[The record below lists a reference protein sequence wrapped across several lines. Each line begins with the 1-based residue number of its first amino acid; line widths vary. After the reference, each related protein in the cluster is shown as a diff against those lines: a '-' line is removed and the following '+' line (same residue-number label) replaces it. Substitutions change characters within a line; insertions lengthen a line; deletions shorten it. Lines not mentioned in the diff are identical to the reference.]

1 MDFMGIDLHT
11 DCFNNCILDE
21 GSKKKVANYSID
33 EESLDKFY
41 KTLTPDTYVIVE
53 STTNAFKFTELIKD
67 KVKDVNISNTYAMKL
82 ISFTNKKTDKV
93 DAEKLARVLKMQV
106 LSGEEQIKRVTLP
119 PPLVQDLR
127 ALFSTYK
134 LLGKQRTQL
143 KNRIHSLLK
152 QNLFPFNKVMI
163 FNRKMRETILNISD
177 SRELKFQIMIL
188 FKELDHID
196 ETIVIL
202 KKEIEIAGA
211 PYIKEIDLLTS
222 MQGISVFTAIAIMSD
237 IIDVNRFSNSKKFAS
252 YLRSAPKVENSN
264 NKTLIKSTNKQGRKL
279 TVALLYQSL
288 NHFINSNRSIENW
301 YYKLSKYKKVGKV
314 RMGTCRR
321 FITVIYQLLKKE
333 EYYRFLD
340 VKNHDRKMDRYRALL
355 SKNSINISKWKEV
368 S

>member
-1 MDFMGIDLHT
+1 MGIDLHT
-11 DCFNNCILDE
+11 DCFNCCTLNE
-21 GSKKKVANYSID
+21 GTKKKIAGYSID
-33 EESLDKFY
+33 EDSLNKFY
-41 KTLTPDTYVIVE
+41 KVLTPETYVIVE
-53 STTNAFKFTELIKD
+53 STTNAFKFTELIQD

-119 PPLVQDLR
+119 PPLIQDLR

-152 QNLFPFNKVMI
+152 QNLFPFNKIMI
-163 FNRKMRETILNISD
+163 FNNKMRDKILNISD
-177 SRELKFQIMIL
+177 SRELKFQLMIL
-188 FKELDHID
+188 FKELDHLD
-196 ETIVIL
+196 ETIVLL

-211 PYIKEIDLLTS
+211 PYMKEIDILTS
-222 MQGISVFTAIAIMSD
+222 MQGISIFTAVAIISD
-237 IIDVNRFSNSKKFAS
+237 IIDVKRFSNSKKFAS
-252 YLRSAPKVENSN
+252 YLRSTPKVESSN
-264 NKTLIKSTNKQGRKL
+264 AKTLIKSTNKQGRKL
-279 TVALLYQSL
+279 TVSLLYQSL
-288 NHFINSNRSIENW
+288 NHFINSNRSIEHW
-301 YYKLSKYKKVGKV
+301 YYKLSQYKKVGKV

-333 EYYRFLD
+333 EYYRFMD
-340 VKNHDRKMDRYRALL
+340 SKNHDRKMHDYKVLL
-355 SKNSINISKWKEV
+355 RKNSINISKWKEV

>member
-1 MDFMGIDLHT
+1 MEFMGIDLHT
-11 DCFNNCILDE
+11 DCFNYCTLNE
-21 GSKKKVANYSID
+21 GTKKKIGGFSID
-33 EESLDKFY
+33 EESMNKFY
-41 KTLTPDTYVIVE
+41 QILTPETYVIVE
-53 STTNAFKFTELIKD
+53 STTNAFKFTELIQD
-67 KVKDVNISNTYAMKL
+67 KVKDVNISNTYTMKL

-106 LSGEEQIKRVTLP
+106 LSGEEQIKRVELP
-119 PPLVQDLR
+119 PPLIQDLR

-152 QNLFPFNKVMI
+152 QNLYPFNKTMI
-163 FNRKMRETILNISD
+163 FSNKMRERILNISD
-177 SRELKFQIMIL
+177 SRELKFQINIL
-188 FKELDHID
+188 FRELDHLD
-196 ETIVIL
+196 ETIKLL

-211 PYIKEIDLLTS
+211 PYMKEIDILTS
-222 MQGISVFTAIAIMSD
+222 MQGISIFTAIAIISD
-237 IIDVNRFSNSKKFAS
+237 IIDVKRFSNSKKFAS
-252 YLRSAPKVENSN
+252 YLRSAPKVESSN
-264 NKTLIKSTNKQGRKL
+264 EKTLIKSTNKQGRKL

-333 EYYRFLD
+333 EYYRFMD
-340 VKNHDRKMDRYRALL
+340 CKNHDRKMHDYEVLL
-355 SKNSINISKWKEV
+355 RKNSINISKWKEV